1 METNVQSKKTGT
13 ICRRQFLFCCLL
25 IKYSSGIALIRE
37 PMARLVAFPT
47 STSVLLHPP
56 LPFQFQWFSFHACQL
71 FNALKRKF
79 HEATDLPLNNLACE
93 TESSH
98 PWKTVPVYFEIL
110 TGVYSGCC
118 SAIFIQFD
126 IFRDLYNYTLQLGLS
141 HLWEK
146 QCFSNESS

>member
-25 IKYSSGIALIRE
+25 IKYRSGIALIRE

-56 LPFQFQWFSFHACQL
+56 LPFQFQWFSFHACQV
-71 FNALKRKF
+71 FNALKPKF

-110 TGVYSGCC
+110 TGVYS
-118 SAIFIQFD
+118 AIPFNNL
-126 IFRDLYNYTLQLGLS
+126 IFFEICTIIRYSLVYRIYGKSSVSQMS
-141 HLWEK
+141 HH
-146 QCFSNESS
+146 N